1 MGTKNVNSSET
12 RQDCWDR
19 KSSRHRSPAGDEG
32 EHCFKL
38 DAQSSCRAE
47 ATDFNV
53 FQRNY
58 PAAEPQTLAV
68 AICRNGMH
76 FQIQNSGMS

>member
-1 MGTKNVNSSET
+1 MGRKDVHSSET
-12 RQDCWDR
+12 QQDCWDR
-19 KSSRHRSPAGDEG
+19 QPSRHRSPACDEG

-38 DAQSSCRAE
+38 DAQSFCHAE

-58 PAAEPQTLAV
+58 PAAEPQTVAV
-68 AICRNGMH
+68 AICSYMH
-76 FQIQNSGMS
+76 VSL